1 MPRTC
6 YVHKSLEAKTGYKW
20 RGRGRGCGC
29 GVGVD
34 VGVVVGVGVGVGAGV
49 GVDVGV
55 DVGVGVGVDAD
66 VGVDVGS
73 SFDSK
78 IFLRE
83 SANPGRPWRNKRVLA
98 RDTRG
103 ARRRR
108 GSRIATQ

>member
-1 MPRTC
+1 M
-6 YVHKSLEAKTGYKW
+6 
-20 RGRGRGCGC
+20 
-29 GVGVD
+29 
-34 VGVVVGVGVGVGAGV
+34 GVVVGVGVGVGAGV

-55 DVGVGVGVDAD
+55 DVGVGVDAN

-83 SANPGRPWRNKRVLA
+83 SANPGRPWRNKRVLV